1 MLLRGCLPWV
11 FGLAGQRGMAEGGI
25 DLATSDLWRLDPGGS
40 TPAWTF
46 LGPEAHL
53 VIAGPREFQLDAT
66 SGTRDVKFVSSVGNL
81 AAIAS
86 ATATLWPLARA
97 AGTVTRTGPDAAFL
111 FGGAWHPRARL
122 GRGVRRRLSAG
133 RTGFTRLVIG
143 ADADSGVAWGAEV
156 AHCPGLVCGL
166 ATLPLGAEQHWH
178 PTPLHR
184 EILMMWHA
192 LLGDLWFVGNVR
204 TTYGSDMPN
213 VNPDIGIGA
222 EFPALEPERSGS
234 RTRRP

>member
-1 MLLRGCLPWV
+1 MMRPCCSEV

-25 DLATSDLWRLDPGGS
+25 DLATSDLWRLDPGAE
-40 TPAWTF
+40 AWSF
-46 LGPEAHL
+46 LGPQAHL

-111 FGGAWHPRARL
+111 FGGAWHPLPRARL
-122 GRGVRRRLSAG
+122 GRGVRRGLSAG

-143 ADADSGVAWGAEV
+143 ADADSGVAGGAEV

-192 LLGDLWFVGNVR
+192 LLGDLWFVGNVG
-204 TTYGSDMPN
+204 TASGSDMPN
-213 VNPDIGIGA
+213 VIPDIGIGA
-222 EFPALEPERSGS
+222 EFPALEPKRSGS
-234 RTRRP
+234 CTRRP